1 MEPKTTPHP
10 DRRRFCGGLAHLFLA
25 AAVALLTGAAL
36 ALGQTP
42 TKVPTTLAHQ
52 SEQTRAA
59 PAGETRRIAI
69 VLAREQRDLSPPISP
84 LDVRPPDDGI
94 AGARLAINDNNT
106 TGRFLG
112 QEFTLTVVQNSNA
125 AELIA
130 DAKTQVDAGASFI
143 IADASAQTLLALAD
157 AMKGRDALI
166 LNAGASDD
174 RLREQDCRP
183 NVVHTAP
190 SRAMLADALA
200 QYLRWKRWQRWF
212 LVYGTEPGD
221 EAFADALRRSA
232 KRFGLKIVEERQFKD
247 DVGSRADGGHEQI
260 QERIPAFTQRA
271 SAHDVLL
278 VADESGRFGEYFP
291 YRTFDPR
298 PVAGTQGLVPTSWH
312 PALEQWGATQIQ
324 NRFRRLANRPMESL
338 DYDAW
343 VAVRAIGEAATRS
356 KTASPADLISYL
368 KSPGFELG
376 AFKGRKLTFR
386 DWDGQL
392 RQPIL
397 IGTAKLPVS
406 VSPQPGFLH
415 QFTELDTLGF
425 DKPETN
431 CRAYGP

>member
-1 MEPKTTPHP
+1 MGRKATTQP
-10 DRRRFCGGLAHLFLA
+10 DRRRFCGALAHLLP

-42 TKVPTTLAHQ
+42 TIPKLAFQ
-52 SEQTRAA
+52 SQESRAS

-69 VLAREQRDLSPPISP
+69 VLARELRDLPPPISP
-84 LDVRPPDDGI
+84 LDLRPPDDGI

-112 QEFTLTVVQNSNA
+112 QEFTLTVVQSSNA
-125 AELIA
+125 AELVA
-130 DAKTQVDAGASFI
+130 GAKKQVDAGASFI
-143 IADASAQTLLALAD
+143 IADASAPTVLALAD

-271 SAHDVLL
+271 SAHDVLM
-278 VADESGRFGEYFP
+278 VADENGRFGEYFP
-291 YRTFDPR
+291 YRSFDPR

-356 KTASPADLISYL
+356 KTTSPADLIAYL
-368 KSPGFELG
+368 KSPGFELA

-415 QFTELDTLGF
+415 QVTELDTLGF

-431 CRAYGP
+431 CRAYAP